1 MKNRFLFPLIIIV
14 VLFIVGAIAA
24 SAVILIPSIIAS
36 PVIGLLFWYEEKNEV
51 RKY

>member
-24 SAVILIPSIIAS
+24 SAVMFLISIICA
-36 PVIGLLFWYEEKNEV
+36 PIIGLLFWYEEKNEV